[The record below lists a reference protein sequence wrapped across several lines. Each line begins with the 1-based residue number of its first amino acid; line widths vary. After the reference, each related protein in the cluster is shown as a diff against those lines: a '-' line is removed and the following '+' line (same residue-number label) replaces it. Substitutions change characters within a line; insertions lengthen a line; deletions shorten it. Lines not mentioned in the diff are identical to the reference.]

1 MESLKSIV
9 ISRFKILS
17 MLVVSM
23 TLSMV
28 LLMVRMKL
36 NQSFFFL
43 FLVWNLF
50 LAIIPFAIT
59 TYLKSKEH
67 HHKWVLLLWFGVWL
81 LFLPN
86 APYIVTDLLH
96 LRGSEL
102 YLMWLDVL
110 VVISFAFNGLL
121 LFFFS
126 LMDME
131 AILKPLMTDKKRSVL
146 ITLVLFLTG
155 FGMYLGRFLRYNSWE
170 IIQNPFQLLDDIL
183 DIAIH
188 PTSHMQAWVFTIT
201 FGAFLSVGFWTLKTF
216 RKED

>member
-1 MESLKSIV
+1 MEHVKNIILTRYKL
-9 ISRFKILS
+9 LS
-17 MLVVSM
+17 MLMLSM
-23 TLSMV
+23 TLSLV
-28 LLMVRMKL
+28 LLAIRMKL

-50 LAIIPFAIT
+50 LAVIPFVIT
-59 TYLKSKEH
+59 TYLREKEH
-67 HHKWVLLLWFGVWL
+67 LNKFVLMAWFGIWL

-96 LRGSEL
+96 LRSSEH

-110 VVISFAFNGLL
+110 VVTSFAFNGLIV
-121 LFFFS
+121 FFQS

-131 AILKPLMTDKKRSVL
+131 EILKNYVSKRWLFILMCFV
-146 ITLVLFLTG
+146 IFLTG

-170 IIQNPFQLLDDIL
+170 IIQHPSQLFTDII

-188 PTSHMQAWVFTIT
+188 PTQHMQAWVFTLT
-201 FGAFLSVGFWTLKTF
+201 FGAFLYVGFGMIKSLKTNF
-216 RKED
+216 